1 MHKIKIKIISSNT
14 EYAAKIS
21 ENLSKEAEKLGIEI
35 VDSNFDY
42 VAAIGGDGTLIKT
55 VNEEKPIIAIS
66 AGKRNGLL
74 DVHPENISK
83 MLSML
88 LKGKFKRVKYDLI
101 SVDFNGMHMI
111 AFNELAINSIQP
123 QSIIIR
129 LAGIGKTL
137 DIEGDGVLVSTSQGS
152 SGWSLSANSTI
163 LDHEVNAFAITALNP
178 VLSPIKEII
187 VPQKQ
192 FSLEMIDRGY
202 ALYANLSID
211 GRNITRLQPK
221 DKIQFKKSKKKAV
234 ILRFF
239 EHNAWTP
246 IRIK

>member
-1 MHKIKIKIISSNT
+1 MHKIRIKVISSNT
-14 EYAAKIS
+14 EYAASIS
-21 ENLSKEAEKLGIEI
+21 EHLSKEAKKLGIEI
-35 VDSNFDY
+35 VDSDFEY

-55 VNEEKPIIAIS
+55 VNEGKPIIAIS

-74 DVHPENISK
+74 DVHPEDIDR
-83 MLSML
+83 MLVML
-88 LKGKFKRVKYDLI
+88 LKGKFKRVEYDLI

-111 AFNELAINSIQP
+111 AFNELAINSLQP
-123 QSIIIR
+123 QSIVIR

-137 DIEGDGVLVSTSQGS
+137 DIEGDGVLISTQQGS
-152 SGWSLSANSTI
+152 SGWSLSANNTI
-163 LDHEVNAFAITALNP
+163 LDQGVKAFAITALNP
-178 VLSPIKEII
+178 VLSPIREII

-202 ALYANLSID
+202 SLYANLSID

-221 DKIQFKKSKKKAV
+221 DKIRFKKSQKKAV

-239 EHNAWTP
+239 EHDTWAP
-246 IRIK
+246 IRVK